1 MFRKREL
8 TTWLEVRGAVLV
20 TASGHAS
27 TMPTPAERV
36 CESAQAAVRERDRLM
51 AELVGNGYVLDE
63 FGAAEAPAA
72 KRRAPKLGELKH
84 HAELEAQ
91 LEAAPDDPNAWLVFE
106 DWLLD
111 ARDPRAA
118 IIEHERSGDVTA
130 AAQARGAIKKLLLG
144 GRGSTFDATVSRAEW
159 RAGFLRACVVDATG
173 PRGRRIASRSSSRR
187 RPPSFSPSS
196 SSSFPTPPCCAS
208 SRRRSCSARCAFA
221 TRLMTALDHLV
232 LDAKLLEP
240 LGRLA
245 ALDVRR
251 LSRLEPAPCLGR
263 LRSLVPRIRSRGGS
277 RSARRARADEASVS
291 LHVQLVNDE
300 RVVLTHSLAP
310 AMPALRELVLTAWW
324 AGNALHLAEQA
335 IASGLLN
342 QLERLVVADPRE
354 AHVLT
359 AADRERVL
367 GGAFASVPYVQL
379 PKSLVE

>member
-1 MFRKREL
+1 
-8 TTWLEVRGAVLV
+8 VRGAVLV
-20 TASGHAS
+20 IASGLAS
-27 TMPTPAERV
+27 TIPAPVERA
-36 CESAQAAVRERDRLM
+36 CESAQAALRERDRM
-51 AELVGNGYVLDE
+51 IAELVGKGYVLEE
-63 FGAAEAPAA
+63 FGAAQVPAA
-72 KRRAPKLGELKH
+72 KRRAPKLGELAH

-130 AAQARGAIKKLLLG
+130 AAQARGAINKLLLG

-173 PRGRRIASRSSSRR
+173 ARGRHRLAELVA
-187 RPPSFSPSS
+187 
-196 SSSFPTPPCCAS
+196 TPA
-208 SRRRSCSARCAFA
+208 ARFLTELELELSDFA
-221 TRLMTALDHLV
+221 VLRELAPAKLLGTLRVRHETVTAREQLV
-232 LDAKLLEP
+232 LDAKVLEP

-263 LRSLVPRIRSRGGS
+263 LRSLVLEYDHE
-277 RSARRARADEASVS
+277 ADLDQLGAHELTKLES

-310 AMPALRELVLTAWW
+310 AMPALRELRFTAWW
-324 AGNALHLAEQA
+324 PNNARHLVEQA
-335 IASGLLN
+335 IASGLLE
-342 QLERLVVADPRE
+342 QLDRFAVVANAD

-359 AADRERVL
+359 AADRDRVF
-367 GGAFASVPYVQL
+367 GGAFANVPHVQL